1 MIKRMRSIILTAGL
15 VAGAAALAEAQV
27 TGLPVVNS
35 GIISGFGLAVD
46 GGIPNDDAGGG
57 YAVGATAALGLGPL
71 GFTARLARYKPDPG
85 EQLWSGGATANYKV
99 FGGPLIPLAVTLQAG
114 AGYANPE
121 LSCIPVGACEVS
133 EWRFPIGLGVSFTL
147 PNPALAIKP
156 WIAPRVDIRRR
167 STDGTA
173 VTETDFAISGGIELN
188 TLTGIGL
195 HAAYDL
201 VKREIGSPGIF
212 SAGLHYNFRIPGL

>member
-1 MIKRMRSIILTAGL
+1 MQI
-15 VAGAAALAEAQV
+15 AGAVAVLVLAASAPARAQV

-35 GIISGFGLAVD
+35 GVISGLSLAVD

-57 YAVGATAALGLGPL
+57 YAVGATAGLGFGPI
-71 GFTARLARYKPDPG
+71 GVTARLARFKPDG
-85 EQLWSGGATANYKV
+85 GDELWSGGATANLKV

-121 LSCIPVGACEVS
+121 LSCIPVGACDVT
-133 EWRFPIGLGVSFTL
+133 EWRFPVGVGVSFTL

-167 STDGTA
+167 STDGSA

-201 VKREIGSPGIF
+201 VKRDVGSPGIF
-212 SAGLHYNFRIPGL
+212 SAGLHYSFRIPGL